1 MKKMIVVLSVVSMFM
16 GIAAFAADEAA
27 VKELKGKVTKDGDKI
42 VLVAGDKKIEL
53 AADKAALVGKEVVY
67 TLDKD
72 GKVADVKEV
81 KKEEK
86 KAEAAE

>member
-1 MKKMIVVLSVVSMFM
+1 MIVVLSVVSMFM
-16 GIAAFAADEAA
+16 GIAAFAAGEA
-27 VKELKGKVTKDGDKI
+27 KELKGKVAKEGEKI
-42 VLVAGDKKIEL
+42 VLVAGDKKLDL

-81 KKEEK
+81 KAEPKKEEK
-86 KAEAAE
+86 K